1 MNSSVEVDS
10 LEILVIVDNVV
21 DPLSTNPPWVEPE
34 IRGLLN
40 RGRIRML
47 SGSSICCGH
56 HGLSLLLKAQIGDV
70 TQTLLFDTGAERQN
84 FERNSKILDV
94 DFSAITDIVLSHGH
108 WVKSCRAGK
117 TYRGACSSSRDQILG
132 FQRFAQLLLPCHQHG
147 PNVREKGQCL

>member
-47 SGSSICCGH
+47 SGSKDSRYLVRPDFTDGRNRI
-56 HGLSLLLKAQIGDV
+56 
-70 TQTLLFDTGAERQN
+70 TNER
-84 FERNSKILDV
+84 
-94 DFSAITDIVLSHGH
+94 DFPVPSEP
-108 WVKSCRAGK
+108 R
-117 TYRGACSSSRDQILG
+117 
-132 FQRFAQLLLPCHQHG
+132 P
-147 PNVREKGQCL
+147 VRVAV